1 MKVQQLFEEMVREI
15 WSNPAV
21 RQYLRTYYIPH
32 GLPIH
37 DWISSST
44 EKEIIRFVAAALSEL
59 YPNG

>member
-1 MKVQQLFEEMVREI
+1 MNKQHLFDEMIREI
-15 WSNPAV
+15 WSNAAV

-37 DWISSST
+37 DWISSSS
-44 EKEIIRFVAAALSEL
+44 EKEVIRWVAAALSEL